1 METNN
6 TRNWL
11 IIGAV
16 IIVLLGLGWWLVA
29 RNRSASTNTNAT
41 TTGATSTVGT
51 TLSVG
56 AAVTTTAS
64 GEAVSAKDQTAGL
77 SVAVDGMNLAKVSW
91 VAVRDVKGL
100 RILGAHRFEAG
111 VTAGEVSLLKPT
123 VAGGEYQVLV
133 YVDDGDKKFDM
144 KKDALVED
152 VSATFKAQ

>member
-1 METNN
+1 MDTNN

-16 IIVLLGLGWWLVA
+16 VIVLLGLGWWLMA
-29 RNRSASTNTNAT
+29 RGRSASPNTDA

-56 AAVTTTAS
+56 APVTTTAS
-64 GEAVSAKDQTAGL
+64 GESVSAKDQTAGL
-77 SVAVDGMNLAKVSW
+77 SVAVEGMNLAKVSW
-91 VAVRDVKGL
+91 VAVRDVKGQ